1 MKRLIIFG
9 YLLFV
14 IFSIVMID
22 ATMWFM
28 FISLILLYP
37 MKRMVSKLSYEDLEE
52 IFLIKFFR
60 NKFPNNPLCR

>member
-60 NKFPNNPLCR
+60 NKFPNNPLFK

>member
-9 YLLFV
+9 YLLFI

-37 MKRMVSKLSYEDLEE
+37 MKRMITKLSYEDLEE

>member
-1 MKRLIIFG
+1 MKRIIIFG